1 MAQMITDL
9 LQNIY
14 GRIAQLGQEIQNLRV
29 SLDALNQNIEVKI
42 GSLTSKMQDFSKEIE
57 VTKISHISSLKEMGG
72 GVVQELMKVQEGL
85 GLKDIDALINNLNKF
100 TKLSEEVLSQET
112 VNLLLSEAI
121 NSVKSL
127 KESVQK

>member
-14 GRIAQLGQEIQNLRV
+14 GRIAQLGQEIQNLRL
-29 SLDALNQNIEVKI
+29 SLDELNQNIDTKI
-42 GSLTSKMQDFSKEIE
+42 GSLTIKMQDFSKEIE
-57 VTKISHISSLKEMGG
+57 FTKVAHISSLKEMGG
-72 GVVQELMKVQEGL
+72 GVVKELMKVQEGL
-85 GLKDIDALINNLNKF
+85 GLKDIEALINNLNKF